1 MIDYNR
7 LEETLKKFIHTIKY
21 EEGTVEEYAK
31 KLTNYFEAIIEKE
44 FKLVAKGKVQ
54 NFNGEYWIG
63 DNSEYSFMSKV
74 KDLKGKNISIYI
86 VEE

>member
-1 MIDYNR
+1 MDYNK
-7 LEETLKKFIHTIKY
+7 LEETLKKFIHAIKY
-21 EEGTVEEYAK
+21 EEGTVAEYAK

-63 DNSEYSFMSKV
+63 DNSEYSFMS
-74 KDLKGKNISIYI
+74 DYSLRL
-86 VEE
+86 